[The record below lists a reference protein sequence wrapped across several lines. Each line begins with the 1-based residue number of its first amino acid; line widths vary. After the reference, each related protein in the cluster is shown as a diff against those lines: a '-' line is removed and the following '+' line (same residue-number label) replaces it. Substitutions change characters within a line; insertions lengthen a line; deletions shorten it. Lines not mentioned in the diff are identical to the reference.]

1 MDFESYGELSDGLS
15 LGDAAVQY
23 DLQLI
28 RKSDLRTNRV
38 ALSNRRIVAVDA
50 QHQSVTFT

>member
-15 LGDAAVQY
+15 LGGAAVQY

-28 RKSDLRTNRV
+28 RKSDLRTTSS
-38 ALSNRRIVAVDA
+38 LHISKLIDSGWG
-50 QHQSVTFT
+50 HKK